1 MEIFK
6 PKPYLTLMF
15 MVLLTML
22 TLKTY
27 AQDSLK
33 HYINLG
39 LQSNLVIQQK
49 NIQVE
54 KATFALKSARSYFLP
69 SVQFNTLVSTAE
81 GGRYADLPLGDMLNG
96 VYSTLNQ
103 LTSTNGFPQI
113 QNQTINFLPKNYYDA
128 YVRTSM
134 PIYNP
139 AIRQGKNIEEG
150 LSLIKVQEL
159 EIYKKDLVNQ
169 IKQAYYDLLSAKA
182 AVGIYERASELLERN
197 LKVNESLYKNGK
209 NLQATVL
216 RSQSELET
224 IKSNLSAA
232 QNQAVNSVY
241 YFNFLLNRPLN
252 AYVHLDTALNF
263 DLVINVNESDTA
275 HSDREEIQM
284 LNTYGNIQQSM
295 LKLSQSTGKPT
306 LNAFLDLGSQ
316 AVEFEVS
323 KKSLYY
329 MVGINLNVPIYNGS
343 RTQYKVS
350 QSQLDCKINDLQ
362 TQQTTDAI
370 EMKVAIAIN
379 DLNSAHQA
387 YMASKTALK
396 SAEAYFNLIEK
407 GYKEG
412 LHSLIEYIDARNQMT
427 NAGLKYNL
435 SAYAVL
441 KAQAELERQK
451 GNYQF

>member
-1 MEIFK
+1 MKLFK
-6 PKPYLTLMF
+6 PKPQPAPLIIM
-15 MVLLTML
+15 LLIIL
-22 TLKTY
+22 TLKSN
-27 AQDSLK
+27 AQDSLR
-33 HYINLG
+33 HYINIG
-39 LQSNLVIQQK
+39 LQTNLVIQQK
-49 NIQVE
+49 NIQVD
-54 KATFALKSARSYFLP
+54 KAGIALKSARSYFLP

-103 LTSTNGFPQI
+103 LTSTNSFPQI

-150 LSLIKVQEL
+150 LTLVKSQEL

-169 IKQAYYDLLSAKA
+169 IKQAYYDLLSANA
-182 AVGIYERASELLERN
+182 AVGIYQKASELLERN

-224 IKSNLSAA
+224 IQSNLSSA
-232 QNQAVNSVY
+232 QNQAVNAVY
-241 YFNFLLNRPLN
+241 YFNFLINRPLN
-252 AYVHLDTALNF
+252 TYVHLDTAMNL
-263 DLVINVNESDTA
+263 DQINLSLTSD
-275 HSDREEIQM
+275 SMNVDREEIQM
-284 LNTYGNIQQSM
+284 LGTYGNIQQSM
-295 LKLSQSTGKPT
+295 LKLSQSNGKPT
-306 LNAFLDLGSQ
+306 LSAFLDLGSQ

-329 MVGINLNVPIYNGS
+329 MVGVNLNVPIYNGS
-343 RTQYKVS
+343 RTQYKIN
-350 QSQLDCKINDLQ
+350 QSKMDCKINDLQ
-362 TQQTTDAI
+362 TKETTSAI
-370 EMKVAIAIN
+370 EMKVAMANN
-379 DLNSAHQA
+379 DLTSAYKA
-387 YMASKTALK
+387 YQASKTALK
-396 SAEAYFNLIEK
+396 SAESYFYLIEK

-412 LHSLIEYIDARNQMT
+412 INSLIEYIDARNQMT
-427 NAGLKYNL
+427 NAGLKYNI

>member
-1 MEIFK
+1 MKLFK
-6 PKPYLTLMF
+6 PKPQLASMI
-15 MVLLTML
+15 MLLLIIL
-22 TLKTY
+22 TLKSN
-27 AQDSLK
+27 AQDSLRY
-33 HYINLG
+33 YINIG
-39 LQSNLVIQQK
+39 LQTNLVIQQK
-49 NIQVE
+49 NIQVD
-54 KATFALKSARSYFLP
+54 KASIALKSSRSFFLP

-103 LTSTNGFPQI
+103 LTSTNSFPQI

-150 LSLIKVQEL
+150 FTLIKSQEL

-169 IKQAYYDLLSAKA
+169 IKQAYYDLLSANA
-182 AVGIYERASELLERN
+182 AVGIYQKASELLERN

-224 IKSNLSAA
+224 IQSNLSSA
-232 QNQAVNSVY
+232 QNQAVNAVY
-241 YFNFLLNRPLN
+241 YFNFLINRPLN
-252 AYVHLDTALNF
+252 TYIHLDTTMKL
-263 DLVINVNESDTA
+263 DQISLSVDSD
-275 HSDREEIQM
+275 SMNLDREEIQM
-284 LNTYGNIQQSM
+284 LGTYGNIQQSM
-295 LKLSQSTGKPT
+295 LKLSQSAGKPT
-306 LNAFLDLGSQ
+306 LSAFLDLGSQ

-329 MVGINLNVPIYNGS
+329 MVGVNLNVPIYNGS
-343 RTQYKVS
+343 RTQYKIN
-350 QSQLDCKINDLQ
+350 QSKMDCKINDLQ
-362 TQQTTDAI
+362 TEQTTSAI
-370 EMKVAIAIN
+370 EMKVAMANN
-379 DLNSAHQA
+379 DLNSAYNA
-387 YMASKTALK
+387 YLASKTAVK
-396 SAEAYFNLIEK
+396 SAESYFYLIEK

-412 LHSLIEYIDARNQMT
+412 INSLIEYIDARNQMT
-427 NAGLKYNL
+427 NAGLKYNI